1 MHARARP
8 PAGRARHNKDVYAY
22 IALRHSIKKDHLYIS
37 FQKQIDE
44 VLEEVGLEPETQL
57 RYPHE
62 FSGGQR
68 QRVAIAR
75 ALILKPEI
83 IIFDEPTS
91 ALDVTIQK
99 QVVELLL
106 KLQKRHSLSYMFIS
120 HDISLIGMTCHS
132 MMVMKDGK
140 IVERG
145 TTQEILKNPNDA
157 YTKDLISAANRK

>member
-1 MHARARP
+1 MQIVFQDPYGSLSPRLSIREI
-8 PAGRARHNKDVYAY
+8 
-22 IALRHSIKKDHLYIS
+22 IAEGPKAHGHKNNLAL
-37 FQKQIDE
+37 QKQIDE

-145 TTQEILKNPNDA
+145 TTREILRNPNDA
-157 YTKDLISAANRK
+157 YTQDLISAANRK

>member
-1 MHARARP
+1 M
-8 PAGRARHNKDVYAY
+8 
-22 IALRHSIKKDHLYIS
+22 
-37 FQKQIDE
+37 
-44 VLEEVGLEPETQL
+44 GLEPETQL

-145 TTQEILKNPNDA
+145 TTREILRNPNDA
-157 YTKDLISAANRK
+157 YTQDLISAANRK

>member
-1 MHARARP
+1 MLTAQENVEFILQLQGIDKQQRRERAAQALDNLGLGELGERRP
-8 PAGRARHNKDVYAY
+8 GE
-22 IALRHSIKKDHLYIS
+22 L
-37 FQKQIDE
+37 
-44 VLEEVGLEPETQL
+44 
-57 RYPHE
+57 
-62 FSGGQR
+62 SGGQQ

-145 TTQEILKNPNDA
+145 TTQVILKNPNDA
-157 YTKDLISAANRK
+157 YTQDLISAANRK